1 MVSGG
6 VFMKE
11 KQEAMLIEVEAHAIM
26 FFKKGVQSMYDHVK
40 KTNKQRRFLLK
51 EFQHTLKNISNWTD
65 EVKELEW
72 VRFKNNSA
80 KNVEKLIEGIFKIHV
95 IILKGFKDDR
105 AVPTGLE
112 YIYEC
117 YLNIARCLW
126 KDPFLL
132 YDIGV
137 GEQERHR
144 KIKELERIISKC
156 VRNTFIEMV
165 KIDPTVDIDDDDEGE
180 ELNNDIEEDE
190 DEASETYEDDDALN
204 NNIEEVEEDV
214 DDEDGEDDDGEE
226 DANNGIHEN
235 GIHENGI
242 HENGIHENGIHENGI
257 EEEDEGQDSEE
268 LEDNNDIKEASNNN
282 IDEDAVDM
290 DNDEGSHDG
299 DKTIK
304 INIGNNNDIEEDE
317 ESEHENINIMKEEEA
332 RPRDTKIVQIDM
344 PAAKAKKQ
352 MNLLQKKDIV
362 KKNLLK
368 ATKDS
373 FF

>member
-1 MVSGG
+1 
-6 VFMKE
+6 MKE
-11 KQEAMLIEVEAHAIM
+11 KQEAMLIEVEAHAII

-51 EFQHTLKNISNWTD
+51 EFQHTLKNISKWTD

-105 AVPTGLE
+105 AVPSGLE

-137 GEQERHR
+137 GEQDRHR
-144 KIKELERIISKC
+144 KIKELERIIGKC

-165 KIDPTVDIDDDDEGE
+165 KVDPTVDIDDDDEGE
-180 ELNNDIEEDE
+180 ELNNDIEE
-190 DEASETYEDDDALN
+190 EADD
-204 NNIEEVEEDV
+204 IE
-214 DDEDGEDDDGEE
+214 EDDDGGEE
-226 DANNGIHEN
+226 DGCDEEEEDVANNGIHENGIEEEEDEGEEADANNGIHEN
-235 GIHENGI
+235 GIE
-242 HENGIHENGIHENGI
+242 E
-257 EEEDEGQDSEE
+257 EEEDEGQDSEEE

-282 IDEDAVDM
+282 IEEDAVDNHM
-290 DNDEGSHDG
+290 ENDDGSHNG

-317 ESEHENINIMKEEEA
+317 ESEHENINIMKEEEEP
-332 RPRDTKIVQIDM
+332 PRDTKIVQIDM

-362 KKNLLK
+362 KKNLVK